1 MAGLRGLG
9 VLGAMARSIAF
20 AELAAAG
27 LGVEFDE
34 ELTLTSPDGSAK
46 RAAVELY
53 ASQVKALQQL
63 KPEPSL
69 PNFVEAA
76 ITRPE
81 RFHRL
86 LLR

>member
-1 MAGLRGLG
+1 
-9 VLGAMARSIAF
+9 MARSIAF

-46 RAAVELY
+46 RAAVELWSCGAVELY